1 MVAPIARREDIED
14 LAGMLVGAG
23 VTLVWDDNG
32 RLGVI
37 VEPEHDEEQGE
48 LAMNLVR
55 ELLSSLVPGMRHRIL
70 DEIIVHI
77 EALRDAEG
85 LDDD

>member
-1 MVAPIARREDIED
+1 MIAPVARREDIED

-23 VTLVWDDNG
+23 VTLVWGDDG

-37 VEPEHDEEQGE
+37 VEPEHDEEQGK
-48 LAMNLVR
+48 LAMNLVQQ
-55 ELLSSLVPGMRHRIL
+55 LIASLTPGMRHRIL

-77 EALRDAEG
+77 EALRDAED